1 MSTECLRRA
10 WPAVALL
17 CCAAYL
23 LQQRLKPPVGRGF
36 FLDFG
41 ARSLNHNIISLP
53 GKGEGTDPPHVNRSL
68 FIGRRKGRIRCRLL
82 LDEET
87 GTCDTTLIG
96 QPA

>member
-1 MSTECLRRA
+1 M
-10 WPAVALL
+10 ALL

-23 LQQRLKPPVGRGF
+23 LQQRLKPPVERDYVRNFVGG
-36 FLDFG
+36 
-41 ARSLNHNIISLP
+41 SLNHNSISLP
-53 GKGEGTDPPHVNRSL
+53 CKGEGTDPPHVNRAR

-87 GTCDTTLIG
+87 GTCNTTLIY